1 MTEPG
6 TFFPRPRPSC
16 VAPKTVVP
24 AAAVVPAID
33 VLGVM

>member
-24 AAAVVPAID
+24 AAVVPAID